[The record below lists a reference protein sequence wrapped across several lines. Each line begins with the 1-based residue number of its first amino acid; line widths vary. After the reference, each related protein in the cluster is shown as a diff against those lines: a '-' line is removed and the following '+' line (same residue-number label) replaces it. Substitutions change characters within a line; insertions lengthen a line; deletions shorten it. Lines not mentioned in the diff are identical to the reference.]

1 VGRPIIDIASDLLY
15 PTLTD
20 DVTEVLRTLVF
31 IEKPVTTRDGHWF
44 TARIMPYR
52 TLDNRIDGGGRDVF
66 STLPLE
72 TGWRRNC
79 GARDALEGQLAN
91 KTQEQAVT
99 QAALQA
105 EQAKCEP
112 EARPHPP
119 NGGES

>member
-1 VGRPIIDIASDLLY
+1 MA
-15 PTLTD
+15 
-20 DVTEVLRTLVF
+20 
-31 IEKPVTTRDGHWF
+31 TRDGHWF

-52 TLDNRIDGGGRDVF
+52 TLDNRIDGVVVTFFDITT
-66 STLPLE
+66 SKLLE
-72 TGWRRNC
+72 EELRR
-79 GARDALEGQLAN
+79 ARDALEGQLAN